1 MRLVFLGPP
10 GAGKGTQAQ
19 RLTREYG
26 VVQISTGDIL
36 RQHKSKGT
44 ELGLKA
50 QEYIDRGDLVPD
62 EVIIGMLEN
71 ELGLHDLSRGYLLD
85 GFPRTE
91 PQAVAFDKMLEKRNE
106 KIDAVL
112 VLEVPNEELIHRLS
126 GRRVCLKCGRP
137 FHVEFNPAEKNPECP
152 EGGEHEIIQRK
163 DDSEESVRNR
173 LGVYQNQTSPLIKYY
188 EAKGKTYNI
197 DGTGNMNDVFKRI
210 KTALKEARAKA

>member
-1 MRLVFLGPP
+1 MNLIFLGPP

-36 RQHKSKGT
+36 RQHKKEGT

-50 QEYIDRGDLVPD
+50 KEYIDRGDLVPD
-62 EVIIGMLEN
+62 DLIIDMLAN
-71 ELGLHDLSRGYLLD
+71 EMDVNDLSGGYLLD
-85 GFPRTE
+85 GFPRTV
-91 PQAVAFDKMLEKRNE
+91 PQAEAFDNMLLERNE

-112 VLEVPNEELIHRLS
+112 VLEVPNEDLIQRLS

-137 FHVEFNPAEKNPECP
+137 FHVEYNPADKNPDCP

-163 DDSEESVRNR
+163 DDSEDSVRNR
-173 LGVYQNQTSPLIKYY
+173 LVVYQKQTSPLIEYY
-188 EAKGKTYNI
+188 EKGGKSHKI
-197 DGTGNMNDVFKRI
+197 DGTGSMNDVFSKI
-210 KTALKEARAKA
+210 KDVLKNI